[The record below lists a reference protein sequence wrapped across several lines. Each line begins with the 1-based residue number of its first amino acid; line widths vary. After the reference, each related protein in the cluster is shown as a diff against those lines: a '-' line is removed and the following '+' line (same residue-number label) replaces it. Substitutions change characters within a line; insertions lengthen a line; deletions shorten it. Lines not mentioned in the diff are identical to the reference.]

1 MKNKEQNKEAIGQ
14 NKEQSKEQRL
24 YEAIFGED
32 KPQPQP
38 QPYGPLPSNVGM
50 AQKVV
55 EAWKKRLRMTD
66 WLIEIHPFED
76 ICDMPNDSTV
86 AFTEYEEVGRTAI
99 IRIVKPCQAG
109 DNIRSF
115 NWERILAHELLHIK
129 FCLLREEEGSLSY
142 RVLHQLIEDMSYAL
156 VR

>member
-38 QPYGPLPSNVGM
+38 YGPLPSSVGM

-55 EAWKKRLRMTD
+55 EMWKKRLRMTD
-66 WLIEIHPFED
+66 WLIEIYPFED

-86 AFTEYEEVGRTAI
+86 AFTEFEEVGRTAV

-109 DNIRSF
+109 DNIRPF
-115 NWERILAHELLHIK
+115 NWERILVHELLHIK
-129 FCLLREEEGSLSY
+129 FCLLREYGGSLSY

>member
-1 MKNKEQNKEAIGQ
+1 MK

-38 QPYGPLPSNVGM
+38 YGPLPSNVGM
-50 AQKVV
+50 AKKVV
-55 EAWKKRLRMTD
+55 EVWKKRLRMTD
-66 WLIEIHPFED
+66 WHIEIHPFED
-76 ICDMPNDSTV
+76 IRDMPNDITIG
-86 AFTEYEEVGRTAI
+86 FTEYEEVGRTAV

-115 NWERILAHELLHIK
+115 NWERILVHELLHIK

-156 VR
+156 V